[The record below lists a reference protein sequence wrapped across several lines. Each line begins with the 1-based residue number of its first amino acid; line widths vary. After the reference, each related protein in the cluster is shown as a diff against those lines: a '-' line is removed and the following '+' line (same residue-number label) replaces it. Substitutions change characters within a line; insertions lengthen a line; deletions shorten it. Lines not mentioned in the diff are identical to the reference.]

1 MQALLASFDLHVLS
15 VPPAFILSQDQTLV
29 EIFASLLL
37 HPPRTACSSC
47 GVSEASP
54 FLELLKYQVIDVGM
68 YFVLTCRDTVLRLL
82 IAFSRNNSSELL
94 QT

>member
-29 EIFASLLL
+29 KILASLLL
-37 HPPRTACSSC
+37 HPSRTACSSC

-68 YFVLTCRDTVLRLL
+68 YFVLTCREP
-82 IAFSRNNSSELL
+82 ASSPSTTRRVVVEFAK
-94 QT
+94 QTL

>member
-29 EIFASLLL
+29 KI
-37 HPPRTACSSC
+37 
-47 GVSEASP
+47 

-68 YFVLTCRDTVLRLL
+68 YFVLTCRDTVLRP
-82 IAFSRNNSSELL
+82 A
-94 QT
+94 